1 MQLICI
7 CDALSLFVSFCCIV
21 VSSQLMISFF
31 EWTRSPM
38 MLTESIASRNIDSDI
53 RRLVDQPYV
62 EGKGLSC
69 ACPSVPST
77 IFQEDPI
84 EPKTGIKFPAFLEDD
99 SSPSAAVFSFSLKP

>member
-1 MQLICI
+1 
-7 CDALSLFVSFCCIV
+7 
-21 VSSQLMISFF
+21 
-31 EWTRSPM
+31 M
-38 MLTESIASRNIDSDI
+38 MLAESIALRNIDSDI

-62 EGKGLSC
+62 EGKCLSC

-99 SSPSAAVFSFSLKP
+99 SSPSAAVFSFSLKVKTILYLIQEELILFLMYI

>member
-1 MQLICI
+1 
-7 CDALSLFVSFCCIV
+7 
-21 VSSQLMISFF
+21 
-31 EWTRSPM
+31 M
-38 MLTESIASRNIDSDI
+38 MLAESIASRNIDSDI